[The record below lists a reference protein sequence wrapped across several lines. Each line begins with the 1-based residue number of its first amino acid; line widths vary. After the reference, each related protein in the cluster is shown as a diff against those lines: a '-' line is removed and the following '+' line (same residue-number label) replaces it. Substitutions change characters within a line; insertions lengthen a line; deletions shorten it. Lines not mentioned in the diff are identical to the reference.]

1 MPIEPTE
8 TRREPHLSAN
18 ATTAR
23 DAPLDLNAVVA
34 YNVKAIRLAR
44 RLTQDQVAERLA
56 RFTGHRLPQASI
68 SQMERS
74 FDGKRRRLFDA
85 QDLYLL
91 SKVFEVPIVYFFLP
105 PPPCLGETVAHS
117 GEPVSALLDAV
128 FGTPSSLRAV
138 DGRLVEIAHLARHA
152 AASRRG
158 HDPRHGLDHSVTAP
172 APCRW
177 PTATRG
183 SNRSAPSSTNSSS
196 TIGLTRA

>member
-1 MPIEPTE
+1 MTAPWTSGSPTV
-8 TRREPHLSAN
+8 
-18 ATTAR
+18 TT
-23 DAPLDLNAVVA
+23 P
-34 YNVKAIRLAR
+34 
-44 RLTQDQVAERLA
+44 T
-56 RFTGHRLPQASI
+56 LPQASI
-68 SQMERS
+68 SQMEWS

-138 DGRLVEIAHLARHA
+138 DGRLVEIAHLARQA

-158 HDPRHGLDHSVTAP
+158 HDPRHGLDHSGHG
-172 APCRW
+172 
-177 PTATRG
+177 RG
-183 SNRSAPSSTNSSS
+183 PVSVADCDARLEQIGALFQELVEHHRAHAGVSSS
-196 TIGLTRA
+196 